1 MGLTRSS
8 TKHYFSFRS
17 PYCWLLVERLLRER
31 PDELSTWDN
40 IPYWEPSEVEAPGSA
55 VAYRHMSREKHLYI
69 LQDIK
74 RQAMACGF
82 QVKWPVDRGPWWAH
96 PHLAY
101 LAVRKSGAGDAFLV
115 EVFRRRFLSG
125 QDIFVDATLFSVA
138 EELGIPASL
147 VGREELL
154 GNSEILE
161 EARLLLAQ
169 SGRDGVFGIPFLLQG
184 RDRFWGLD
192 RLDLFLESRGTGE
205 VLARSAG

>member
-1 MGLTRSS
+1 MGLTQRS

-17 PYCWLLVERLLRER
+17 PYCWLLVERLLEER
-31 PDELSTWDN
+31 PGELSTWDN
-40 IPYWEPSEVEAPGSA
+40 IPYWEPSEAEAPGSV
-55 VAYRHMSREKHLYI
+55 VAYRPMSREKHLYI

-74 RQAMACGF
+74 RQALARGF
-82 QVKWPVDRGPWWAH
+82 QVKWPVDRSPWWAH

-101 LAVRKSGAGDAFLV
+101 LSARRLGAGEAFLV

-125 QDIFVDATLFSVA
+125 QDIFVDGTLFSVA
-138 EELGIPASL
+138 EDLGIPPSA

-154 GNSEILE
+154 GDGDLRE

-169 SGRDGVFGIPFLLQG
+169 SARDGVFGIPFLLQG

-192 RLDLFLESRGTGE
+192 RLDLFLESRDTRE
-205 VLARSAG
+205 PSARCEG